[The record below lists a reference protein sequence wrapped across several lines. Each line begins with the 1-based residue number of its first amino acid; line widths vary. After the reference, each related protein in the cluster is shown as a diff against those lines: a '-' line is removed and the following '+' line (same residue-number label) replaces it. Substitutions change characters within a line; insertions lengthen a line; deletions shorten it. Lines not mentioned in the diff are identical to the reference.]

1 MLGKSFITTK
11 IVFLCK
17 IIKILISCMCS
28 ARADQPEAGTPL
40 NPLTRDLYGLTN
52 ASVLVEEEIPTRA
65 ESDKFDHKTNG
76 RS

>member
-1 MLGKSFITTK
+1 
-11 IVFLCK
+11 
-17 IIKILISCMCS
+17 MCS